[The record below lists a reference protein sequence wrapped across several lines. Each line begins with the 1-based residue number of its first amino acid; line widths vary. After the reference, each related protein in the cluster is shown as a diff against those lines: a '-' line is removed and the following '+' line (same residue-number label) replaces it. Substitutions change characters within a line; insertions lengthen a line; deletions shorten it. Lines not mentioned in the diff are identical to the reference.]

1 MATMTDMPRAR
12 AALVAAALAITA
24 VSLHA
29 QDMLAPSANAPIV
42 SPDQSQQERTA
53 PPVVDP
59 RFDSPRATMFTF
71 LGAMDHHNVDQAAAA
86 LDLPTSERDAG
97 PELAAQ
103 LLDTLNRL
111 GVVFKAELPD
121 RSRVERDNLRSFT
134 YFPRDLP
141 RHREMAQRA
150 PGAEITLVRT
160 ENGQWKFSAHTL
172 ATITDLWRKTD
183 DIAPVLTTGAR
194 TFAMRVRSVMPSSL
208 RRGELLD
215 MEYWQWLGLALL
227 IFLAA
232 VIDFAIR
239 FLARATVARW
249 ASRKGGA
256 ANSETLDRLA
266 RPVGLFA
273 AALFGLSSIW
283 ALGLPATA
291 LAALLVAIRLTL
303 MIAGVWSAFRAT
315 DLIAE
320 VLAVKASH
328 TATRFD
334 DLLVPLARKSAKI
347 IIFAVGL
354 IYIANSLRIEIL
366 PLITG
371 LGIGGLAVAFAA
383 KDTIENFFGS
393 IAVVVDRPFEV
404 GDWVLIGDI
413 EGTVE
418 ELGFRSTRIRTFYN
432 SQVTIPNATL
442 VRATVDN
449 YGRRRYRRFKTTI
462 GVSYNT
468 DPDAIDAFCAGVRE
482 LIRQRPMTRKDYY
495 HVWLNDLG
503 ASSLNVLLYM
513 FFEAPDWAT
522 ELRERHRFTLDVLR
536 LAHRLN
542 VEIAFPTQTIYLR
555 QDETPQAELPED
567 ATGRHA
573 ARHGADV
580 ARSMGREAPWRVQ
593 PLGPVLFGGEPI
605 DPRDEADPDSQ
616 IESRAGGDE

>member
-1 MATMTDMPRAR
+1 MALMLSTKRIRT
-12 AALVAAALAITA
+12 ALVLAVLAITLPA
-24 VSLHA
+24 LRPPAA
-29 QDMLAPSANAPIV
+29 QGAAPTTE
-42 SPDQSQQERTA
+42 PDQASPETTA
-53 PPVVDP
+53 GPAVDP
-59 RFDSPRATMFTF
+59 RFESPRATMFTF
-71 LGAMDHHNVDQAAAA
+71 LGAMDQNNLDSALRT
-86 LDLPTSERDAG
+86 LDLPNAERDAG
-97 PELAAQ
+97 RELAAQ

-111 GVVFKAELPD
+111 GVVFRAELPD
-121 RSRVERDNLRSFT
+121 RSRAERDHLRSFT

-160 ENGQWKFSAHTL
+160 ENGQWKFSARTL
-172 ATITDLWRKTD
+172 ATITELWRKTD
-183 DIAPVLTTGAR
+183 DIAPVITTGAR
-194 TFAMRVRSVMPSSL
+194 TVAMRVRSVMPTSL

-227 IFLAA
+227 VFLAA
-232 VIDFAIR
+232 VIDFTIR
-239 FLARATVARW
+239 FIARATIARW
-249 ASRKGGA
+249 ARRTGGA
-256 ANSETLDRLA
+256 ANRDTLDRLA

-320 VLAVKASH
+320 VLAGKAAQ

-404 GDWVLIGDI
+404 GDWVVINDV

-462 GVSYNT
+462 GVSYTT

-482 LIRQRPMTRKDYY
+482 LIRQHPTTRKDYY

-513 FFEAPDWAT
+513 FFETPDWAT

-542 VEIAFPTQTIYLR
+542 IEIAFPTQTLYLR
-555 QDETPQAELPED
+555 RDEAPQVERAEN
-567 ATGRHA
+567 ATGPRA
-573 ARHGADV
+573 ARHGAEV
-580 ARSMGREAPWRVQ
+580 ARSMEREAPWRVQ
-593 PLGPVLFGGEPI
+593 PLGPVLFDGEPVG
-605 DPRDEADPDSQ
+605 PRDESDPDSQ
-616 IESRAGGDE
+616 IESRTGGDG